1 MNGITLGST
10 SPFDE
15 QLRRDTVMQT
25 GLSILQAQEQARTQ
39 RALQTLSLA
48 RQGGVAPEQAV
59 RGQQLATTALG
70 SPSFRLL
77 DPTVME
83 SIEAK
88 VKLNRET
95 EMLAQHPRTAEWAS
109 DYNNA
114 LAAHDDIENVGVFES
129 VGRAAS
135 KRVDAIFDNTL
146 SSTVEGFNRRVL
158 DWARNTQK
166 TFGEILTD
174 KKAVVQEEA
183 AEKAKSGDRFTDALT
198 RLLPGGLAINQLAAS
213 PEAQSLGAWL
223 LSRIPLG
230 EEDAA
235 IIAKDAE
242 KGVDTALADRA
253 FEAREREGYWPTPS
267 WRQEI
272 ERQIAEIDS
281 TDVAASLIGMF
292 GVFKRSPARSLQ
304 YLLEVGAES
313 GLTIA
318 AGATAAFVTKSPA
331 VAATVMG
338 VGSYAVERELYF
350 DQLIQQYG
358 HDISTV
364 EGRKA
369 FLADPRTAVE
379 LRDKANAR
387 AIVIG
392 LLDGA
397 SGGLASKTL
406 VGNPV
411 GNMVVQMLAQS
422 ALGGGGEAL
431 GALAAGEKVEWTEV
445 ILEALAET
453 VTAPLEVGG
462 MALAGTQRKVAAAQ
476 RATDA
481 RRTFEILSGAA
492 DVSKLRQRDVQRYAA
507 AIKHVTEN
515 GPAENVYVDPT
526 AFEELFQGENAKIT
540 LEEFFRNVPDLDL
553 RLFQEARDNGS
564 AFAIPTGVYA
574 AYVAGSELDAQMR
587 EHIKF
592 DPNDMSA
599 AEAKTFSEDLKA
611 AQARLAEAGEDVD
624 TAIGRLDGPLAAEM
638 DRLTSEVITAQGVT
652 TSAARNIA
660 SVLVTSARVGA
671 QRAGLT
677 TAEYLRRYTLPAI
690 RNSQDVGPAKPAGV
704 NVDVVMD
711 YLAGEPG
718 AEALPDMAVIA
729 DEIERRGMTPDTVSR
744 AAVAEVIRDLVADG
758 TLTTEVPLEVQARPA
773 TVEKPTGEEYMQT
786 ATLRGGQE
794 DASAWGI
801 DPARRNT
808 VRDIA
813 LKMQARQRKLYG
825 KTSRTN
831 RGPKVIEKFG
841 EWMADEIEFELQ
853 TPGAAATGWYTDK
866 YQRALDKL
874 AEVFP
879 EFTTGRSNLPG
890 LQNVKTAEDARSI
903 FTAILAITSN
913 GMKAV
918 DNFRMAVQLYG
929 EFRAT
934 GRTSPPRGAKERVAQ
949 MTSSVNRL
957 QQLLAEFGSPSEVRD
972 FLLEEM
978 TVAEVN
984 KELVSIGLPK
994 MSKVPADMRVPRA
1007 AAIFGPKI
1015 GAFYANLSGST
1026 GYLTMDLWWT
1036 RTINRYRGD
1045 VLPRVS
1051 GLNNA
1056 VTKKGV
1062 PVGLNRFKHLI
1073 GRPDLTDSQALNY
1086 ATEYAQR
1093 YADKGYKNGTEAEK
1107 SANTLYKAAFVKL
1120 AEAPEGAADRGFMLE
1135 VARAAQRKITERTG
1149 VRYSIA
1155 DIQALIWYYEKR
1167 LYAEMGVRDSGDVS
1181 YEEAAAIAM
1190 KGYRQASMAFAQAP
1204 DDQTFAQGPI
1214 NPAQNTV
1221 KDGTIL
1227 GPDERP
1233 VRLYHG
1239 TYRQSRKFDERGI
1252 ATFKSGR
1259 IFLTNRRSLAVDHAI
1274 RQGLD
1279 KGPVVLE
1286 ANVALQNPLEV
1297 QAPSGVD
1304 PDIFWLNNTLR
1315 IEEDM
1320 RRGGHDSIM
1329 IWNPEGDLMVIATH
1343 DDQITQIAPEPRD
1356 TIFYQGPTRGED
1368 DRLPGL
1374 EKASPGRVVGVREL
1388 ATEYMRANGLPVRHQ
1403 ATYAE
1408 IDTEVS
1414 TLIARLYDKMEHAP
1428 NDPEVKAAY
1437 DALAKETIAQ
1447 YEFLLQLGMT
1457 FEWITGKDPYASPAD
1472 AIRDMQEN
1480 NHLWVFPTDAGF
1492 GSLSE
1497 AEADNPLLAP
1507 TKHVIAGKRAV
1518 VNDLFRIVHDVFG
1531 HGSEGA
1537 SFGARGEE
1545 NAWQAHVR
1553 MFSPL
1558 AARAMT
1564 TETRGQNSWVNFGP
1578 YGEQNRKNPK
1588 NTVFADQKTGLLPE
1602 WVSRSRQVE
1611 DVVQPRPDSDA
1622 ALLSDFKVDKIEKLT
1637 LEAFQRP
1644 GWFIVSAKSDV
1655 EGSADSEG
1663 NLARAQDL
1671 RDKLAAEGLEYL
1683 ELRGVYAGTSDG
1695 PSFLVIGT
1703 EEQARALGHL
1713 YQQESVLTKDGLIY
1727 TDGSGKPNVPFVGI
1741 KLGWDATHEDYYSHI
1756 EGMAPNANFSLDLKF
1771 PDPNQY
1777 AYGENGATTH
1787 YGAVVTKGRYDTI
1800 DGEQVLV
1807 DRTIPYID
1815 MVHWSPTHQ
1824 NFLSPDY
1831 SGSGNLRGPE
1841 LKRNGPD
1848 KLFFGINQDL
1858 PSGYKRESY
1867 SLGRFKHHVRVRAD
1881 RMYPWWQDPD
1891 NLRAQIPADTPP
1903 AQEAGVYEE
1912 LIKAARYDGY
1922 FVIGG
1927 PLGDVAVLFRD
1938 VVPVRVDVENDAPIQ
1953 HGDAFYE
1960 WFGKSVVTNLDGT
1973 PRLQFHG
1980 TPVSTDFAAFK
1991 LLSHFGTL
1999 RAAEQRLNEGRI
2011 QFRERSRVIP
2021 AYLRIERPLRLWE
2034 SYDIPW
2040 QRDQD
2045 VLDTAVLALENNHQQ
2060 EAADALFHL
2069 IGEGTEAKDWT
2080 NDYNAYLQRV
2090 LPPEEFA
2097 NTPQVVRGISFRVL
2111 DRNRDFDLYGPFLN
2125 DVVMP
2130 QVVEVIK
2137 SAGYDGFVYRNE
2149 VEDRGVDSYITL
2161 EASQAKS
2168 PWNTGVWNQEN
2179 GDLLAQGNRGSIVL
2193 PADGS
2198 QATITVMDGKADLST
2213 ILHETGHFFLWQ
2225 LQRMRDDGLAHAAQ
2239 DYEIVKAWWLRHSED
2254 IAKEAGVDASQVEEY
2269 LTVGTT
2275 GLGDVDGA
2283 IHRALHEQ
2291 FARGFEKYAFE
2302 GKSPSNAMRSIFES
2316 FAAWLLSIYKAAK
2329 NLNVDIDNDVRG
2341 VFDRML
2347 ATDEELALAA
2357 DREAIDAG
2365 IAETARAMG
2374 LDEESY
2380 RRLVV
2385 LSEEARDEGR
2395 QIARA
2400 EMLKAERQMRSL
2412 QYQARLAEIDGE
2424 EREIVNNRPVNRA
2437 IQWLAYGRWLGGQA
2451 PQEMPLEL
2459 RLDTDILVE
2468 EHGEEIVKKLPRGR
2482 RPIHM
2487 KGTGLSADEVAGWF
2501 GFNSGAEMLDA
2512 MVKAPKA
2519 NDEIRSRVEARARE
2533 ELGDIIGKPGEVE
2546 EVMLDAFHGEKRGQV
2561 IVAEL
2566 RAINRLSGGRARRM
2580 TTRAMASHIARET
2593 IAKMPVREA
2602 LQSHRF
2608 QAAERKHAED
2618 AARLLAAG
2626 DVDGAFEAK
2635 RKQLV
2640 QNALYS
2646 ESRKAAELVGKAER
2660 LAGRLKK
2667 KSTRE
2672 NLANDYLG
2680 AIDDILET
2688 YNFRKVSGK
2697 AELRRERLLA
2707 YVDMMKQA
2715 GRANEL
2721 AIPDSVLKAAKP
2733 VPYKTLSVR
2742 QLQGVYDSLVNI
2754 EHTARRK
2761 QKLLDAK
2768 AERELQEVIDEIG
2781 AAITASAGEKDVNR
2795 VSTRRD
2801 KIMSEV
2807 KGYFNLARNA
2817 DTILRRLDNWLDRGP
2832 MYRYFKDAID
2842 AASIRAVEMREK
2854 ATNDL
2859 DSLFAVYGPGERER
2873 MAVRKVWA
2881 GYDQAISKWDIIS
2894 IALNMGNAGNLDRL
2908 TSRDSRGSL
2917 RRDQVDALVD
2927 NLDKRDW
2934 DFVQSVWDYFYNE
2947 YWPQIVA
2954 REERVTGVA
2963 PQKVEAL
2970 PVSTKFGE
2978 YRGGYYPI
2986 VYDARYTAT
2995 VGEDRNKDL
3004 VESMMAGRF
3013 GKAATRNG
3021 HTKERASGGGGR
3033 TLELGMHVL
3042 FGHLNHVI
3050 HDLAFG
3056 EAVGQTWSLLQDKR
3070 VKAMFEEAGRLED
3083 HQALELWVQDVA
3095 AGPAAGTH
3103 ALAGFL
3109 RRLKSGFTV
3118 SKLAFNLSTVA
3129 IQITGASQSA
3139 ALLGSGNIIA
3149 GYSQY
3154 VASGFTLADKV
3165 AERSTFMRKRQE
3177 TFQRDVLDMLNDTQL
3192 DPLRSKMGNVAW
3204 YVMQAGF
3211 WAMQKVQ
3218 FYGVDVPTW
3227 LAAHRQGLAQGMTD
3241 EEAALHADRMVAR
3254 AQASGLYA
3262 DRTAVERGTLG
3273 RTSRQNEFLRLF
3285 TALGSYMFAKFNVAN
3300 EVVGRTVRDVG
3311 DSEKST
3317 VLAILKGASD
3327 LVLLFTVEAI
3337 LYNAIKGT
3345 LPGMGDDDD
3354 EDGWAAF
3361 LAKETALSVFSTF
3374 PFVRDV
3380 SSATQG
3386 FSGGGAYGGISE
3398 SIGRAVNALGDVA
3411 AGTATAG
3418 DARSANELVGILLPG
3433 YPSTAIWRLIDGAG
3447 LTGKEPSPLAA
3458 ILGR

>member
-1 MNGITLGST
+1 MNGITLGPT
-10 SPFDE
+10 SPLAD
-15 QLRRDTVMQT
+15 QYRRDTVMRT
-25 GLSILQAQEQARTQ
+25 GLGILQAQEQARTQ

-48 RQGGVAPEQAV
+48 RQGGIAPEQAV

-77 DPTVME
+77 DPTVMD

-95 EMLAQHPRTAEWAS
+95 EMLTNHPRTAEWAT

-129 VGRAAS
+129 VGRAVS
-135 KRVDAIFDNTL
+135 KRTDAIFDNTIT
-146 SSTVEGFNRRVL
+146 SVVEGFHRNVL
-158 DWARNTQK
+158 EWARNTQK
-166 TFGEILTD
+166 TFGDLLAAKE
-174 KKAVVQEEA
+174 AVVGEQA
-183 AEKAKSGDRFTDALT
+183 KEKAKTGDSFTDALT
-198 RLLPGGLAINQLAAS
+198 RLTPGGLAVVKLAET
-213 PEAQSLGAWL
+213 PEAQALGAWL
-223 LSRIPLG
+223 LSRVPLG
-230 EEDAA
+230 EEDAD
-235 IIAKDAE
+235 ILAKDAE
-242 KGVDTALADRA
+242 KGIDTALADRA
-253 FEAREREGYWPTPS
+253 FEAREREGFWPTPG

-272 ERQIAEIDS
+272 ERQIAEIDGN
-281 TDVAASLIGMF
+281 DAAASLIGMF
-292 GVFKRSPARSLQ
+292 GVFKRNPARSLQ
-304 YLLEVGAES
+304 YLFEVGAES
-313 GLTIA
+313 GLSIA

-331 VAATVMG
+331 AAATVMG
-338 VGSYAVERELYF
+338 VSSYVVESELYF
-350 DQLIQQYG
+350 DELIQQYG

-369 FLADPRTAVE
+369 FLADPRTALE
-379 LRDKANAR
+379 LRDKAKAR

-406 VGNPV
+406 VANPV

-431 GALAAGEKVEWTEV
+431 GALAAGEQIDWNEV

-453 VTAPLEVGG
+453 VTAPVEVGG
-462 MALAGTQRKVAAAQ
+462 MALSGTQKKIAAMQ

-481 RRTFEILSGAA
+481 KRTFEILSGTAE
-492 DVSKLRQRDVQRYAA
+492 VSKLRARDVERYAA

-515 GPAENVYVDPT
+515 GPAENVYVDP
-526 AFEELFQGENAKIT
+526 AQFEEMFQGENAKIT
-540 LEEFFRNVPDLDL
+540 LEEFFNNVPDLDI

-564 AFAIPTGVYA
+564 QFAIPTGVYA
-574 AYVAGSELDAQMR
+574 AYVAGSDLDVAMR

-599 AEAKTFSEDLKA
+599 FEAKTFAEDLKA
-611 AQARLAEAGEDVD
+611 TQAKLAEN
-624 TAIGRLDGPLAAEM
+624 TAEIDSIVGRLDGPLAAETE
-638 DRLTSEVITAQGVT
+638 RLTSEIISAQGIT
-652 TSAARNIA
+652 TSAATNIA
-660 SVLVTSARVGA
+660 SVLVASARAGA

-677 TAEYLRRYTLPAI
+677 TAEYLRRYTLPTI

-704 NVDVVMD
+704 NVDAVMD

-718 AEALPDMAVIA
+718 VEALPDMAIIA

-744 AAVAEVIRDLVADG
+744 AAVAEVVRDLVKTGA
-758 TLTTEVPLEVQARPA
+758 LTAEVPLEVQARPA
-773 TVEKPTGEEYMQT
+773 TVAKPTGEEFMQT

-794 DASAWGI
+794 DLSQWGI
-801 DPARRNT
+801 DPSRKNT

-825 KTSRTN
+825 KTSRKQ
-831 RGPKVIEKFG
+831 RGQKTIDKFG

-853 TPGAAATGWYTDK
+853 TPGDAAKGWYTTK
-866 YQRALDKL
+866 YQKALDRL
-874 AEVFP
+874 AIEFP

-890 LQNVKTAEDARSI
+890 LKNVKTAEDARAI

-918 DNFRMAVQLYG
+918 DNFRMAVQLYS
-929 EFRAT
+929 EYRMT
-934 GRTSPPRGAKERVAQ
+934 GRTSVPRGAKDRVAS
-949 MTSSVNRL
+949 MVSSVNRL

-972 FLLEEM
+972 FLLEEV
-978 TVAEVN
+978 TVSEVN
-984 KELVSIGLPK
+984 KQLVAMGLPK
-994 MSKVPADMRVPRA
+994 MGKVPASMRVPRA

-1026 GYLTMDLWWT
+1026 GYPTMDLWWT

-1045 VLPRVS
+1045 VLPRVT
-1051 GLNNA
+1051 GLNNE
-1056 VTKKGV
+1056 VDSKGQ
-1062 PVGLNRFKHLI
+1062 PVGLNRFKHMI

-1086 ATEYAQR
+1086 VTEYAQR
-1093 YADKGYKNGTEAEK
+1093 YIDKGFKDGTEAEK
-1107 SANTLYKAAFVKL
+1107 AANTLYKAAFTQL
-1120 AEAPEGAADRGFMLE
+1120 ADAPEGAADRAFMLE
-1135 VARAAQRKITERTG
+1135 VARAAQRKVAERTG
-1149 VRYSIA
+1149 EWYSIA

-1181 YEEAAAIAM
+1181 YEEAAAIALD
-1190 KGYRQASMAFAQAP
+1190 GYRRASVAFARST
-1204 DDQTFAQGPI
+1204 DTFNQGPVD
-1214 NPAQNTV
+1214 PAKNTV
-1221 KDGTIL
+1221 KEGTIQ
-1227 GPDERP
+1227 GPDGRP
-1233 VRLYHG
+1233 VRLFHG
-1239 TYRQSRKFDERGI
+1239 TNQQFD
-1252 ATFKSGR
+1252 AFKSGR
-1259 IFLTNRRSLAVDHAI
+1259 IFLTNRRSLAVEHAL
-1274 RQGLD
+1274 RAGTT
-1279 KGPVVLE
+1279 GARVVE

-1297 QAPSGVD
+1297 QAPSGVE
-1304 PDIFWLNNTLR
+1304 PDIHWLNNTIS
-1315 IEEDM
+1315 IEEQV
-1320 RRGGHDSIM
+1320 RAGGHDSVM
-1329 IWNPEGDLMVIATH
+1329 IWNPEGDLMVIATSN
-1343 DDQITQIAPEPRD
+1343 DQITQIEPPKKD
-1356 TIFYQGPTRGED
+1356 SIFFQGPTRDADE
-1368 DRLPGL
+1368 RLPGL

-1403 ATYAE
+1403 AVYAE
-1408 IDTEVS
+1408 VDTEVAA
-1414 TLIARLYDKMEHAP
+1414 LIARLYDKMEHAP

-1447 YEFLLQLGMT
+1447 YEFLLKLGMT
-1457 FEWITGKDPYASPAD
+1457 FDWITGKDPYKTPAD

-1492 GSLSE
+1492 GSLTE

-1507 TKHVIAGKRAV
+1507 TPYVINGKRAV

-1553 MFSPL
+1553 MFTPL

-1578 YGEQNRKNPK
+1578 YGEQNRANPK
-1588 NTVFADQKTGLLPE
+1588 KTVFADQKTGLLPE
-1602 WVSRSRQVE
+1602 WVSRVRQVE
-1611 DVVQPRPDSDA
+1611 DVPIPRPASDG
-1622 ALLSDFKVDKIEKLT
+1622 ALLSDFKVDKIDNLT

-1644 GWFIVSAKSDV
+1644 GWFIVSAKSDAH
-1655 EGSADSEG
+1655 GAADSEG
-1663 NLARAQDL
+1663 NLARAQEL

-1683 ELRGVYAGTSDG
+1683 ELRGTYAGTSDG
-1695 PSFLVIGT
+1695 PSFLVIGS

-1727 TDGSGKPNVPFVGI
+1727 TDGSDKPNVPFVGL
-1741 KLGWDATHEDYYSHI
+1741 KVGWDASHEDYFSHI

-1787 YGAVVTKGRYDTI
+1787 YGAEVVL
-1800 DGEQVLV
+1800 GE
-1807 DRTIPYID
+1807 RGTPMIE
-1815 MVHWSPTHQ
+1815 MVHWSTRHQ
-1824 NFLSPDY
+1824 DGLSPKHA
-1831 SGSGNLRGPE
+1831 GTGPLRGPE

-1848 KLFFGINQDL
+1848 KVFFGINQNL

-1867 SLGRFKHHVRVRAD
+1867 SLGRFKHYARVPAAH
-1881 RMYPWWQDPD
+1881 MYPWWQDPD
-1891 NLRAQIPADTPP
+1891 GLRAMIPSDTPP

-1912 LIKAARYDGY
+1912 LIKGEGYDGY

-1927 PLGDVAVLFRD
+1927 PLGDVAVTFHAMT
-1938 VVPVRVDVENDAPIQ
+1938 PERVDVENDAPIK
-1953 HGDAFYE
+1953 HGPEFDA
-1960 WFGKSVVTNLDGT
+1960 WFGKSVVTNTDGT
-1973 PRLQFHG
+1973 PRLQFHATNVSADFG
-1980 TPVSTDFAAFK
+1980 IFKPV
-1991 LLSHFGTL
+1991 SHFGTL
-1999 RAAEQRLNEGRI
+1999 RAAEQRLNVDRRR
-2011 QFRERSRVIP
+2011 FDERSRVIP
-2021 AYLRIERPLRLWE
+2021 AYLRIENPLRIE
-2034 SYDIPW
+2034 EEFSTPW

-2045 VLDTAVLALENNHQQ
+2045 VLDTVVLKLEEVGQQ
-2060 EAADALFHL
+2060 SEADALFHL
-2069 IGEGTEAKDWT
+2069 IGEGTDAKDWT
-2080 NDYNAYLQRV
+2080 NDYIAYMQRT
-2090 LPPEEFA
+2090 LTPEEFA
-2097 NTPQVVRGISFRVL
+2097 ERPQPVSGLSFRVM
-2111 DRNRDFDLYGPFLN
+2111 DRNRGFDLYSEFI
-2125 DVVMP
+2125 DAVVMP
-2130 QVVEVIK
+2130 QVIDVIK
-2137 SAGYDGFVYRNE
+2137 AAGYDGFVYKNM
-2149 VEDRGVDSYITL
+2149 VEDVGIDSYIAL
-2161 EASQAKS
+2161 EPQQVKS
-2168 PWNTGVWNQEN
+2168 PWNKGVWSTES
-2179 GDLLAQGNRGSIVL
+2179 GDLLEQTNRGSIVL

-2198 QATITVMDGKADLST
+2198 QATISVMDGKADLST

-2225 LQRMRDDGLAHAAQ
+2225 LQRMKDDGLEFAAR
-2239 DYEIVKAWWLRHSED
+2239 DYEVVRGWWKRHGAE
-2254 IAKEAGVDASQVEEY
+2254 IAAEAGVDEAQVQEY
-2269 LTVGTT
+2269 LEVGTT
-2275 GLGDVDGA
+2275 GLSDVDAA

-2316 FAAWLLSIYKAAK
+2316 FAAWLLAIYRSAK
-2329 NLNVDIDNDVRG
+2329 GLNVDIDNDVRG

-2347 ATDEELALAA
+2347 ATEEEITTAA
-2357 DREAIDAG
+2357 DREAIDTG

-2374 LDEESY
+2374 LDEDSY
-2380 RRLVV
+2380 RRLVL

-2424 EREIVNNRPVNRA
+2424 EREIVNSRPVNRA
-2437 IQWLAYGRWLGGQA
+2437 IQWLGYGRWLGGQA

-2468 EHGEEIVKKLPRGR
+2468 EHGSEIVKRLPRGR
-2482 RPIHM
+2482 RPVHM

-2533 ELGDIIGKPGEVE
+2533 ELGDIMGKPGEVE
-2546 EVMLDAFHGEKRGQV
+2546 EAMLDAFHGEKQGQV

-2566 RAINRLSGGRARRM
+2566 RAINRISGGKSRRI

-2593 IAKMPVREA
+2593 MAKMPVREA
-2602 LQSHRF
+2602 MMSHRY

-2618 AARLLAAG
+2618 AARLLATG
-2626 DVDGAFEAK
+2626 DVEGAFDAK
-2635 RKQLV
+2635 RKQLI
-2640 QNALYS
+2640 QHALYS
-2646 ESRKAAELVGKAER
+2646 ESRKVTELVGKAER

-2672 NLANDYLG
+2672 NLAADYLG

-2697 AELRRERLLA
+2697 AELRRDRLLA
-2707 YVDMMKQA
+2707 YVDMMKQS

-2721 AIPDSVLKAAKP
+2721 AIPDSVLKAAAP
-2733 VPYKTLSVR
+2733 IPYKTLSVQR
-2742 QLQGVYDSLVNI
+2742 LQGVYDTLVNI

-2781 AAITASAGEKDVNR
+2781 ATMTASVGEGEFNR

-2801 KIMSEV
+2801 KVMSEV
-2807 KGYFNLARNA
+2807 KGYFNLVRNA
-2817 DTILRRLDNWLDRGP
+2817 DTILRRLDGWLDRGP

-2859 DSLFAVYGPGERER
+2859 DNLFAAYGAREREQ
-2873 MAVRKVWA
+2873 MAIRRVWS

-2894 IALNMGNAGNLDRL
+2894 IALNMGNKDNLERL

-2917 RRDQVDALVD
+2917 RRDQVDALVA

-2934 DFVQSVWDYFYNE
+2934 DFVQSVWDYLDRE
-2947 YWPQIVA
+2947 YWPQIKA

-2963 PQKVEAL
+2963 PQKVEAM
-2970 PVSTKFGE
+2970 PVPTKFGE

-2986 VYDARYTAT
+2986 VYDSRFTAT

-3004 VESMMAGRF
+3004 MESMMAGRF

-3056 EAVGQTWSLLQDKR
+3056 EAVGQTWALLQDKR
-3070 VKAMFEEAGRLED
+3070 VKSMFETAGRLED

-3129 IQITGASQSA
+3129 IQITGATQSA
-3139 ALLGSGNIIA
+3139 SLLGSGNLIA

-3154 VASGFTLADKV
+3154 VASGFGLAEQV
-3165 AERSTFMRKRQE
+3165 AQRSTFMRKRQE

-3227 LAAHRQGLAQGMTD
+3227 LAAHRQGLNQGMTD

-3262 DRTAVERGTLG
+3262 DRTAVERGTMG
-3273 RTSRQNEFLRLF
+3273 RTARQNEFLRLF

-3300 EVVGRTVRDVG
+3300 EIVGRTARDIS
-3311 DSEKST
+3311 DAEKSS
-3317 VLAILKGASD
+3317 VLAILKAASD
-3327 LVLLFTVEAI
+3327 LVLLFAVEAI
-3337 LYNAIKGT
+3337 LYNAVKGT

-3361 LAKETALSVFSTF
+3361 LAKETALSVFSVF

-3380 SSATQG
+3380 SSAAQG

-3398 SIGRAVNALGDVA
+3398 SVGRAVNALGDVA
-3411 AGTATAG
+3411 AGTATIG
-3418 DARSANELVGILLPG
+3418 DARSANELVGILFPG